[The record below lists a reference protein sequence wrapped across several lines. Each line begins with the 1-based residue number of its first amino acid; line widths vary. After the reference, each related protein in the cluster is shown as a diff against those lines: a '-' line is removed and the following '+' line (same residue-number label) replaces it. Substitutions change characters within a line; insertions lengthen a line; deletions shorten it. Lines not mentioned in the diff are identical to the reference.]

1 MPVSSGVFNHPAW
14 VYHTGT
20 MRIRALLEAMR
31 LKSWTKN
38 LFVFAAMVFGRVWT
52 LEALLASAEAFLGFC
67 LLSSSVYL
75 MNDIVDRGRD
85 RLHPVKCLRPIPSGR
100 LSIAAASGVS
110 ILLALAV
117 LGVSWHLT
125 PGLALVY
132 TLYLLMQVAYSL
144 RLKGEVILDCL
155 LIAFGFVLRALAG
168 VAVLD
173 DTGTEMILS
182 PWLIICTFFL
192 ASFLAFAKRRNEISV
207 LGRNAVEHRKI
218 LREYT
223 PRLLDQ
229 MMGVSAGASIMGYAL
244 YTVSQRTLE
253 QVSPMLWVTVPF
265 VAYGVFRYMYLVYIR
280 GLGGSPDRLLLSD
293 RPMILNIALW
303 ALAVVAVLHFYSAA
317 P

>member
-1 MPVSSGVFNHPAW
+1 MNEIGALVES
-14 VYHTGT
+14 
-20 MRIRALLEAMR
+20 MRP
-31 LKSWTKN
+31 KSWTKN
-38 LFVFAAMVFGRVWT
+38 LFVFAAMIFGRVWT
-52 LEALLASAEAFLGFC
+52 TGALLASLEAFLGFC

-75 MNDIVDRGRD
+75 MNDVADRRRD
-85 RLHPVKCLRPIPSGR
+85 MHHPVKKLRPVPSGR
-100 LSIAAASGVS
+100 LRVHTAAVAAGTMAGGV
-110 ILLALAV
+110 LV
-117 LGVSWHLT
+117 LSWT
-125 PGLALVY
+125 PAPGLALIY
-132 TLYLLMQVAYSL
+132 TIYLLMQAAYSA
-144 RLKGEVILDCL
+144 RLKSEVILNCL
-155 LIAFGFVLRALAG
+155 IIALGFVLRAMAG

-173 DTGTEMILS
+173 DTGNSMILS

-207 LGRNAVEHRKI
+207 LGDGATGHRKN

-265 VAYGVFRYMYLVYIR
+265 VAYGVFRYMYLVYTR
-280 GLGGSPDRLLLSD
+280 GLGGTPDRLLLSD
-293 RPMILNIALW
+293 RPMILNIVLW
-303 ALAVVAVLHFYSAA
+303 AAVVYGVLRLSPAG